1 MSTAHFVFAC
11 VGRGFFMAAL
21 ADDVILWEDMCSD
34 LLGVSREDIVQL
46 TGSCNVRSTF
56 DVSFNQLQGSI
67 PTSFTITQ

>member
-1 MSTAHFVFAC
+1 
-11 VGRGFFMAAL
+11 MAAL